1 MCRPTT
7 LTTRMTV
14 SKVEPSRH
22 VKGRILIFF
31 ESGECWKG
39 TEQEV
44 LTFSLY
50 PGRALSEEEQRE
62 LSAACG
68 RSSAKAKAAEMIG
81 SRALSRNELEKR
93 LLRKGVDEE
102 DAAAAVDWLEDIGAL
117 DDAAYAR
124 SVARHYAAMGY
135 GPAKIRNELYRR
147 GVPKALWDEAIE
159 AECSDNSA
167 AIERYIASKLRGR
180 EADEK
185 TIRRISDGLRRRGF
199 RWDEIKEALSRV
211 REEIW
216 EED

>member
-1 MCRPTT
+1 
-7 LTTRMTV
+7 MTV

-22 VKGRILIFF
+22 VKGRVLIFF
-31 ESGECWKG
+31 DSGECWKA

-44 LTFSLY
+44 LAFSLY
-50 PGRALSEEEQRE
+50 PGRTLSDAEREALC
-62 LSAACG
+62 AACG
-68 RSSAKAKAAEMIG
+68 RSSAKAKAAELIG
-81 SRALSRNELEKR
+81 SRALSRCELEKR
-93 LLRKGVDEE
+93 LLRKGVGEE
-102 DAAAAVDWLEDIGAL
+102 DAAAAVDWLEEIGAL
-117 DDAAYAR
+117 DDAAYAG

-147 GVPKALWDEAIE
+147 GVPKEFWDEAIE

-199 RWDEIKEALSRV
+199 RWDEIKTALGRV
-211 REEIW
+211 RQEIW